1 MAAILVAN
9 SLVAVILADAGSTAD
24 AGLMEAIL
32 VHDGHIVG
40 WWFNSG
46 HPGGS

>member
-1 MAAILVAN
+1 MAAILAAN
-9 SLVAVILADAGSTAD
+9 SLVAVILAAAGSTAD
-24 AGLMEAIL
+24 AGLIKAIL
-32 VHDGHIVG
+32 VPVGHIVG